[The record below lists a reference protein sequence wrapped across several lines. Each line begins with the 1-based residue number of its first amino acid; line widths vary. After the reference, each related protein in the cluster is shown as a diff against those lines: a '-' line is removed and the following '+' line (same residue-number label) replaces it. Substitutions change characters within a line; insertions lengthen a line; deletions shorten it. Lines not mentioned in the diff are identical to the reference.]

1 MALRAGDVLGGARS
15 VSTRELTDT
24 SFGYVRNE
32 ATIAQEAAP
41 DGVYV
46 LRTRRPTVTL
56 VAIEVTCGNGPLPV
70 PIDAAVVTGVASRSV
85 GQALSAARRRVCV
98 RCDR

>member
-32 ATIAQEAAP
+32 ATIAQECRARW
-41 DGVYV
+41 G
-46 LRTRRPTVTL
+46 LRPANATAHRHP
-56 VAIEVTCGNGPLPV
+56 C
-70 PIDAAVVTGVASRSV
+70 S
-85 GQALSAARRRVCV
+85 
-98 RCDR
+98 DRGDMR